1 MQGTD
6 AFVSLVGSPMA
17 GMAAKALLAGLIL
30 AAAVLGGRFYGA
42 DARLAHARRQTAEVA
57 AELDR
62 ALAELVVTR
71 DDVSRLE
78 RDLAEHNENTRVA
91 MATADQRLAEA
102 QRSIGQTEAIARARE
117 TRIKALL
124 AASPRAGE
132 SRCAVANRL
141 ITDALRGQSC

>member
-1 MQGTD
+1 MQGTY
-6 AFVSLVGSPMA
+6 AVLNLVGSPMA
-17 GMAAKALLAGLIL
+17 AMTAKVLLAALIL
-30 AAAVLGGRFYGA
+30 AAAVLGGRYYGA
-42 DARLAHARRQTAEVA
+42 DARLTYARRQTAEVA

-62 ALAELVVTR
+62 ALAELAVTR

-78 RDLAEHNENTRVA
+78 RDLAEHNESTRIA

-102 QRSIGQTEAIARARE
+102 QRAADRTEAIARARE

-124 AASPRAGE
+124 AANPRAAE
-132 SRCAVANRL
+132 SRCAAANRL